1 MALERE
7 LGIGNAVLNGTYAW
21 TDNMSNATGYDNDVT
36 ITGAAVGDFVLVSP
50 SMDLDG
56 CQISAHVSAAN
67 TVTIAI
73 FNHSG
78 GVLNSD
84 FTIYIKVIRRT
95 GLVV

>member
-7 LGIGNAVLNGTYAW
+7 LGVGNAILNGSYAW
-21 TDNMSNATGYDNDVT
+21 DTNMSNATGYDNDVT

-78 GVLNSD
+78 GALNTD
-84 FTIYIKVIRRT
+84 FVCYVKVIKRT
-95 GLVV
+95 ALVC